1 MKFILNIILL
11 LLLSIRLL
19 SQGERVIITP
29 EYREKQLPFG
39 LVERVPAKMPVIGL
53 ALSGGGARGIS
64 QVGVLRAL
72 LEEGIE
78 PEIVVGTSM
87 GSIVGA
93 MYAAGYSID
102 DIDSIAINTDWNDLL
117 SVNRKINRRELFVD
131 QKLTEDKSVLTLRL
145 KGLVPVLPT
154 SINDGQKLTN
164 YLNLLTFQ
172 APIRIKNNFDELE
185 TKFRAV
191 STNLTTGEPY
201 VMRSGSLTQAM
212 RASSSV
218 SFLLSPV
225 YLDSVIL
232 VDGGLVANIPVK
244 IAKEEGADFVIAVN
258 TTSPLYSRE
267 ELELPWLVADQL
279 LSIPMK
285 LINEKQLADADYLI
299 EPNVGK
305 ITSTS
310 FASADSLIRL
320 GYKSSKQYTGRL
332 KEILDSLV
340 RKKVCSDERY
350 FKHLLITDSGG
361 LGARFLREMIGRDS
375 VSYSEITCTL
385 YKINES
391 GEFDSLSAI
400 IEETNGVYEIHIE
413 GKPAPRINYVDARGV
428 TLLEPD
434 TVANALSRLKGK
446 PFNGPVVLE
455 TVKNLLSIYRSKG
468 YSLAE
473 IDSIYYDK
481 LTGGLSLF
489 VKEGII
495 SQIVLKGVE
504 ETNPTIILRE
514 LPFEE
519 GDIYTNEGLQQGL
532 TNLRST
538 NLFES
543 IIVSVEKINGA
554 NRLVLDVKEK
564 ISSLVRLGFKVDT
577 ENSPQLQV
585 DVRDENIFGSATE
598 LGFVSFLSPRSNSW
612 SVEHKANRV
621 FDSYFTY
628 NISAYYKFNNINIY
642 RNDPQTSRSFF
653 SRSVSGE
660 YRQSFWGA
668 AVSLGTQV
676 ARLGNVIIRTKY
688 EKTQVKNIRNN
699 AENPYLSS
707 VFSVRF
713 SSNIDTQDKYP
724 YPERGIRFYGF
735 YETAS
740 KKIFGTD
747 LGFTM
752 FGADWKGYVPLTKRH
767 NIAASAK
774 IGFADPTLP
783 VSYHYSLG
791 GQYSFFG
798 MREDEFRGRQIFVT
812 SAEYRYFLPFRIFF
826 DTYLQARYDLGSI
839 WEVEKQIRFK
849 DLRHGIG
856 ATLSFNT
863 PVGPADFSIGRSFY
877 LIDELT
883 PSPFVFGPYYFYF
896 SIGYYY

>member
-1 MKFILNIILL
+1 MISVQSF
-11 LLLSIRLL
+11 
-19 SQGERVIITP
+19 SQGERVILTP
-29 EYREKQLPFG
+29 KYREKKLPFG
-39 LVERVPAKMPVIGL
+39 LVERVPAAMPVIGL

-72 LEEGIE
+72 LEQGIE

-102 DIDSIAINTDWNDLL
+102 DIDSIAIYTDWNELL
-117 SVNRKINRRELFVD
+117 SVNRKINRRELFID
-131 QKLTEDKSVLTLRL
+131 QKLTEDKAVLTLRL
-145 KGLVPVLPT
+145 KGLVPILPT

-172 APIRIKNNFDELE
+172 APIRIKNDFDELE

-244 IAKEEGADFVIAVN
+244 IAKEEGADYVIAVN

-285 LINEKQLADADYLI
+285 LINEKQLSDADYLI
-299 EPNVGK
+299 EPDVGK
-305 ITSTS
+305 ITSAS
-310 FASADSLIRL
+310 FSSADSLIRL
-320 GYKSSKQYTGRL
+320 GYESSKEYAVHL
-332 KEILDSLV
+332 KQQLDSLV
-340 RKKVCSDERY
+340 TDKVCDDKRFVKY
-350 FKHLLITDSGG
+350 LLLTGSGG
-361 LGARFLREMIGRDS
+361 IGEKYLRELAGRDS
-375 VSYSEITCTL
+375 VSYSEIMCAL
-385 YKINES
+385 YKINET
-391 GEFDSLSAI
+391 GEYDSLSAI
-400 IEETNGVYEIHIE
+400 IEEVNGIFEIHVE
-413 GKPAPRINYVDARGV
+413 GKPSPRINYIDAQGI
-428 TLLEPD
+428 TLLDPD
-434 TVANALSRLKGK
+434 TVAYTLNKLNGK
-446 PFNGPVVLE
+446 PYNGMVILE
-455 TVKNLLSIYRSKG
+455 TVKELLSIYRGQG

-473 IDSIYYDK
+473 IDSIAYDPAQGR
-481 LTGGLSLF
+481 LDLF
-489 VKEGII
+489 VREGVI
-495 SQIVLKGVE
+495 SEIVLKGVE
-504 ETNPTIILRE
+504 QTNPTIILRE

-519 GDIYTNEGLQQGL
+519 GDTYTNEGLQQGL

-543 IIVSVEKINGA
+543 IIVSVEKINGS
-554 NRLVLDVKEK
+554 NRLILDVQEK
-564 ISSLVRLGFKVDT
+564 ISSLVRIGFKIDT
-577 ENSPQLQV
+577 ENRPQLQF
-585 DVRDENIFGSATE
+585 DIRDENVFGSATE
-598 LGFVSFLSPRSNSW
+598 LGLVSFLSQRSVSW

-628 NISAYYKFNNINIY
+628 NISAYHKYNNVY
-642 RNDPQTSRSFF
+642 SYTNDPPTSNAFF
-653 SRSVSGE
+653 SRSVNGE
-660 YRQSFWGA
+660 YRQLFFGA
-668 AVSLGTQV
+668 KVSLGTQV
-676 ARLGNVIIRTKY
+676 ARLGNVIISTKY
-688 EKTQVKNIRNN
+688 EKTQLKNLRNEIET
-699 AENPYLSS
+699 AYLSS
-707 VFSVRF
+707 VFSIRF

-724 YPERGIRFYGF
+724 YPERGIKFYGY

-740 KKIFGTD
+740 KIFGTD

-752 FGADWKGYVPLTKRH
+752 FGADWKGYVPITRRH
-767 NIAASAK
+767 NLAASAK
-774 IGFADPTLP
+774 VGFADPTVPLG
-783 VSYHYSLG
+783 YQYSLG

-798 MREDEFRGRQIFVT
+798 MREDEFRGRQIFLT
-812 SAEYRYFLPFRIFF
+812 SAEYRYSLPFRIFF
-826 DTYLQARYDLGSI
+826 ETYLQVRYDLGST

-849 DLRHGIG
+849 DLRHGVG
-856 ATLSFNT
+856 TTLSFNT
-863 PVGPADFSIGRSFY
+863 PIGPADFSIGRSFY
-877 LIDELT
+877 LIDDLT
-883 PSPFVFGPYYFYF
+883 TSPFVFGPYYFYF